1 MTHEVEYTIT
11 NEMEYTITNEMEYT
25 ITTGLVIVNID
36 HGPDMLHECIELESF
51 IFTVLQAQD
60 AAGLLGGV
68 HPHAVLVLAW
78 KLRDSVRFFVVLGD
92 LEWQLIIATFL
103 L

>member
-11 NEMEYTITNEMEYT
+11 NKMEYT

-51 IFTVLQAQD
+51 IFTVSQAQD
-60 AAGLLGGV
+60 AAGLLGRV
-68 HPHAVLVLAW
+68 HPRAVLVLAW
-78 KLRDSVRFFVVLGD
+78 KLRDSLCFLVVLGD
-92 LEWQLIIATFL
+92 LEWQLIYC
-103 L
+103 